1 MSTDKPLT
9 LMELLARLDHPG
21 HYVNEARSDGKDGK
35 NNDGKFWICE
45 SQLPGRGCEGEV
57 YEIGERGDITT
68 K

>member
-45 SQLPGRGCEGEV
+45 NQTPGLSHIVETV
-57 YEIGERGDITT
+57 TLT
-68 K
+68 P